1 MRWTTVTDDK
11 YARIRNK
18 IVNAMEYYGNH
29 SYTNISLIYNRKY
42 MLLAEMFNI
51 LSTTV
56 NPVIEL
62 DNDDIIKVNNKYY
75 SITTLQQVDETTD
88 AMCRMMFG

>member
-1 MRWTTVTDDK
+1 MTDDK

-29 SYTNISLIYNRKY
+29 SYTNISLIYNEKY

-62 DNDDIIKVNNKYY
+62 DDDDLIKVNNKYY
-75 SITTLQQVDETTD
+75 SIKTLQQVDETTD
-88 AMCRMMFG
+88 AMCRMIFGR